1 MQTEQT
7 ANSEMIG
14 LPQGYRLREQ
24 VCVSDLPAIRRLVNA
39 TGKFTAE
46 EQDIAVELVQERL
59 DKGAAS
65 GYEFCF
71 IENDQG
77 VMAYACYGHIA
88 GTISSYDLYWI
99 AVTPAL
105 QGSGL
110 GRTLIYYIEQ
120 IVGKIQAARIYV
132 DTSSLADYAPTRR
145 FYRRC
150 GYTQVASLKHFYAQ
164 GVHKVIFVKA
174 LPGPG

>member
-1 MQTEQT
+1 MAQNT
-7 ANSEMIG
+7 NSELID

-24 VCVSDLPAIRRLVNA
+24 VCAGDLTAIRRLVCA

-59 DKGAAS
+59 DKGLAS

-71 IENDQG
+71 VENDQG

-99 AVTPAL
+99 AVTPVL
-105 QGSGL
+105 QGGGL
-110 GRTLIYYIEQ
+110 GRAMIDYTEQ
-120 IVGKIQAARIYV
+120 IIGKIQAARIYV
-132 DTSSLADYAPTRR
+132 DTSSLPDYAPTRR

-150 GYTQVASLKHFYAQ
+150 GYTQVASLKHFYAE

-174 LPGPG
+174 LPGPR